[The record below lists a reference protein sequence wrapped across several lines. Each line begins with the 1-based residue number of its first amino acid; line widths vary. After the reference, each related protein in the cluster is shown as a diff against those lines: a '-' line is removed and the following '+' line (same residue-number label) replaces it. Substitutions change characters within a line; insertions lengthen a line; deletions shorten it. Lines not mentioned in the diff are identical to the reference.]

1 MSIEANLCRITQC
14 FALTLKI
21 GDINLKTGSI
31 ERNYMKLRGLKKY
44 HAVESDIYCEIKTID
59 APFDYSGDMHNHDC
73 HEILILEKG
82 DINLYTEYYG
92 RELKSGDVAFIPHYI
107 FHTAD
112 INAPDYDRII
122 INVTDDILQKASTK
136 KMNLSACFL
145 PNNDTYLHTVHL
157 EEDELKEVSMYAREM
172 LKNLNSSAAGS
183 DILAECYLKLIIVKL
198 TSKYS
203 ADPVSN
209 YPNTMPPLVVK
220 TFDYIDKHLTEEITL
235 KDLEKGIHHNG
246 TYISRCV
253 KNISGLTIQQY
264 IIAKR
269 IALACKLLKEGCS
282 ASEACFRSGF
292 NNYSNF
298 SRTFTKQ
305 AGKSPKQ
312 LQMEWRKNLTE

>member
-1 MSIEANLCRITQC
+1 
-14 FALTLKI
+14 
-21 GDINLKTGSI
+21 
-31 ERNYMKLRGLKKY
+31 MKVKGLKKY
-44 HAVESDIYCEIKTID
+44 HAVESEVYCEIKSID

-82 DINLYTEYYG
+82 NINLYTEYFG
-92 RELKSGDVAFIPHYI
+92 REMHDGDIAFIPHYV

-112 INAPDYDRII
+112 IYSSDYDRII
-122 INVTDDILQKASTK
+122 INVTDSVLQRFSTP
-136 KMNLSACFL
+136 KMNLSSCFL
-145 PNNDTYLHTVHL
+145 PFNDTYLHTIHL
-157 EEDELKEVSMYAREM
+157 EPDEMDEVVGYAKEMF
-172 LKNLNSSAAGS
+172 KNINSSSAGA
-183 DILAECYLKLIIVKL
+183 DILRDCYLKLIMVKF
-198 TSKYS
+198 TSKYT
-203 ADPVSN
+203 ADPVLS
-209 YPNTMPPLVVK
+209 YPNTMPPLVIN
-220 TFDYIDKHLTEEITL
+220 TFDYIDKHITEEITL
-235 KDLEKGIHHNG
+235 KELENAIHHNG

-253 KNISGLTIQQY
+253 KKISGLTIQQY